1 MAEAAPVVV
10 PVAAPEGLVV
20 VALGRPGQPV
30 AAAGA
35 GPDPGPAGPP
45 SGGRVGPL
53 RHVTAAPDPA
63 EDVGPVL
70 PRGGDRA
77 LRPAV
82 RTEAAELGAVPP
94 GRVAPGAAVDPT
106 AGVVTAG
113 VVRTEMV
120 GPVGVRLAPAELG
133 VEPPGR
139 VAPGAAVDPTAG
151 VVTTGVVTTEMVG
164 PVGVRLAPAELGVV
178 LGVVPPVRVAPG
190 AVVDPTAGD
199 ATTGIVATGG
209 TLEVAAGVTGPT
221 DRTGPPGPV
230 RRTGPSVAHRT
241 PIVHRHGPLGLLRSG
256 STRVSPARRRRRPPE
271 RPTTVDARSRSRS
284 LS

>member
-106 AGVVTAG
+106 AGVVT
-113 VVRTEMV
+113 T
-120 GPVGVRLAPAELG
+120 
-133 VEPPGR
+133 
-139 VAPGAAVDPTAG
+139 G
-151 VVTTGVVTTEMVG
+151 VVTAGVVTTEMVG
-164 PVGVRLAPAELGVV
+164 PVGVRLAPAVLGVV
-178 LGVVPPVRVAPG
+178 FGVVPPVRVAAG

>member
-1 MAEAAPVVV
+1 VVDPTAGVVTTGVVTAGVVTTEMVGPVGVRLAPAVLGVVFGVV
-10 PVAAPEGLVV
+10 PQVRV
-20 VALGRPGQPV
+20 
-30 AAAGA
+30 AAGA
-35 GPDPGPAGPP
+35 AVVPTAG
-45 SGGRVGPL
+45 V
-53 RHVTAAPDPA
+53 VTTG
-63 EDVGPVL
+63 VV
-70 PRGGDRA
+70 
-77 LRPAV
+77 
-82 RTEAAELGAVPP
+82 
-94 GRVAPGAAVDPT
+94 T

-120 GPVGVRLAPAELG
+120 GPVGVRLAPA
-133 VEPPGR
+133 
-139 VAPGAAVDPTAG
+139 
-151 VVTTGVVTTEMVG
+151 
-164 PVGVRLAPAELGVV
+164 V

-271 RPTTVDARSRSRS
+271 RPTTVDARSRSRC